1 MSAEQQQ
8 QQQQTEIATE
18 SATQQSPTNE
28 LNLEDSQ
35 LQQVIAQAAAIMG
48 DYSQLLASMDV
59 GKFAHTPL
67 VPKANPVVLPDADTY
82 KKLLITQK
90 VRQDNRERKK
100 RWRERNQERN
110 KDNDLRCRVNKRAQK
125 LFGKEDSE
133 HKKKWID
140 EEFAR
145 RREKRLDKEQ
155 RKTKTLTPPASPS
168 TPLKTDEEMAA
179 FTNLLNDQNY
189 ISILADNLN
198 SLAGDNNNK
207 PNQLTAQLLEFL
219 QQQQQQQ
226 QQGTVV
232 DQQGSNGKQEESE
245 RQENKAGDYPMEV
258 VLTLMQMNAGW
269 RQ

>member
-1 MSAEQQQ
+1 MSNENP
-8 QQQQTEIATE
+8 THETPATE
-18 SATQQSPTNE
+18 HNPVND

-35 LQQVIAQAAAIMG
+35 LQQVLAQAAVIMG

-59 GKFAHTPL
+59 NKFPSASLLSKP
-67 VPKANPVVLPDADTY
+67 NPVLPDAETY
-82 KKLLITQK
+82 KKLLLTQK

-125 LFGKEDSE
+125 LFGREESE
-133 HKKKWID
+133 HKKKWTE

-145 RREKRLDKEQ
+145 RREKRMGKEQ
-155 RKTKTLTPPASPS
+155 RKGLPNLADENTPPLSPS
-168 TPLKTDEEMAA
+168 PMKNDEEVAA
-179 FTNLLNDQNY
+179 FTNLLSDQNY

-198 SLAGDNNNK
+198 SLASTQDK
-207 PNQLTAQLLEFL
+207 PNQLTTQLIEFL
-219 QQQQQQQ
+219 QQQQ
-226 QQGTVV
+226 GTIL
-232 DQQGSNGKQEESE
+232 GQEEVNENSE
-245 RQENKAGDYPMEV
+245 QKENDKPENKTSDYPMEV